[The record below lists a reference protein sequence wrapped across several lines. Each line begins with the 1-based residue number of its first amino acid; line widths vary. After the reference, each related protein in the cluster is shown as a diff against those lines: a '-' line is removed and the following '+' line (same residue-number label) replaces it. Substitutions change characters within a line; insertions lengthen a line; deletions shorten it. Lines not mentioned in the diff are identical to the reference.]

1 MEKKSP
7 KAEVQKTGQ
16 PKPAARGL
24 MFAACVALAVGIF
37 FAVRMWM
44 SPTSDYTN
52 TPPTEVT
59 NYEDDPNYK
68 AGEAYL
74 EKVAQEEGVESLG
87 GGIYYKVLKAGE
99 GPKPGAESKVRVNY
113 EGRLVDG
120 TVFDSSY
127 KRGEAA
133 TFPVSGVIAG
143 WQIAL
148 KAMPVGSTWE
158 VYIPYY
164 YAYGE
169 HGSGANIPPYS
180 ALVFKVEL
188 LGIE

>member
-1 MEKKSP
+1 MKHSFIILSLAAAITMGGITSCQQKSNVAP
-7 KAEVQKTGQ
+7 VE
-16 PKPAARGL
+16 AA
-24 MFAACVALAVGIF
+24 
-37 FAVRMWM
+37 
-44 SPTSDYTN
+44 
-52 TPPTEVT
+52 TPS
-59 NYEDDPNYK
+59 YEDDPNYK
-68 AGEAYL
+68 AG
-74 EKVAQEEGVESLG
+74 VAFLEGVQKNPDVQSLG
-87 GGIYYKVLKAGE
+87 GGVFYKVIKE
-99 GPKPGAESKVRVNY
+99 GQGAKPGQDSKVRVNY

-127 KRGEAA
+127 QRGEAA
-133 TFPVSGVIAG
+133 SFPVSGVITG

-169 HGSGANIPPYS
+169 TGSGKNIPPYS

-188 LGIE
+188 LAIE

>member
-1 MEKKSP
+1 MKKSLLILSL
-7 KAEVQKTGQ
+7 ASVITMTGMTSCQQTKTD
-16 PKPAARGL
+16 KDTTTEAA
-24 MFAACVALAVGIF
+24 
-37 FAVRMWM
+37 
-44 SPTSDYTN
+44 S
-52 TPPTEVT
+52 
-59 NYEDDPNYK
+59 YEDDPNYK
-68 AGEAYL
+68 AGVEFL
-74 EKVAQEEGVESLG
+74 EKVQQEPGVQSLG
-87 GGIYYKVLKAGE
+87 AGIYYKVITE
-99 GPKPGAESKVRVNY
+99 GQGAKPGQDSKVRVNY

-127 KRGEAA
+127 QRGEAA
-133 TFPVSGVIAG
+133 TFPVNGVITG

-169 HGSGANIPPYS
+169 TGSGRNIPPYS